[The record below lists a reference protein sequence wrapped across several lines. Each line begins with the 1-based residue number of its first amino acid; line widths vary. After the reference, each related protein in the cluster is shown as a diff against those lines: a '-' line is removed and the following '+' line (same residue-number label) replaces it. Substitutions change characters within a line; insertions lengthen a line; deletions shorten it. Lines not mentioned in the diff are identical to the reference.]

1 MACLFG
7 GNGGDYQY
15 RSMLGQFDVMVF
27 CPGRLLNALSRGDT
41 NLHRASY
48 IVVDEADDLLANRAP
63 DIMDNALSQ
72 IWPPDCRQFF
82 FFPRRTR
89 TQFCKQRS
97 DIASR
102 SSDKSQWAV
111 LRFLLAKTYNNMF
124 GPTRERIIGRK
135 VKRK

>member
-72 IWPPDCRQFF
+72 IWPQTADNFSFF
-82 FFPRRTR
+82 RAARGLNSASSEATLR
-89 TQFCKQRS
+89 LALLTNHSGRYYAFCLQRHTTTCS
-97 DIASR
+97 AL
-102 SSDKSQWAV
+102 QENE
-111 LRFLLAKTYNNMF
+111 LL
-124 GPTRERIIGRK
+124 EGR
-135 VKRK
+135 